1 MMTKPA
7 QVAGFS
13 ENGQGDDRA
22 DAGDLLEGLEV
33 RGSAQKGFNCLWSIS
48 QIIRGRCV
56 TPVIFMPSSKT
67 TFGNKSSANL

>member
-1 MMTKPA
+1 MTKPA

-33 RGSAQKGFNCLWSIS
+33 RGSAQKGFSFRFDRIALAVQAARLRQNHAEHRDGPAVDRNR
-48 QIIRGRCV
+48 Q
-56 TPVIFMPSSKT
+56 PD
-67 TFGNKSSANL
+67 